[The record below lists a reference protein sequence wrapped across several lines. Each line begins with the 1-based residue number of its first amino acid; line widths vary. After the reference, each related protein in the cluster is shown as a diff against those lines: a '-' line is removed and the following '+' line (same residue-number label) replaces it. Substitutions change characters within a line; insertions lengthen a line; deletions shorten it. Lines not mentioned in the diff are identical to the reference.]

1 LSTADR
7 PFLSVIVPT
16 YNRAAELDRQLAWL
30 HGELT
35 ALDVS
40 WELRVHDNCSTDD
53 TSAVVARWREVFG
66 PEVFRDLRHA
76 ENILGI
82 PNYVSALERAQGTW
96 TWCIGDDDVL
106 HDGTTQEIVDR
117 LQEQPDLTLLFLDFC
132 GIDGET
138 GAVTKEH
145 YFHPE
150 VKGRIEVGSWGF
162 LEHSRHEIGSVISI
176 TATVYDT
183 DLAREAL
190 GAWKGPID
198 NWALIGFI
206 TGYAAA
212 RGPIYVTPEVHMDC
226 VIGVSH
232 WQREP
237 DRWLRNI
244 YHDTPSVFLQLA
256 HQGYPPFECRDQGLG
271 MLRFEVPRT
280 AVRSHLRAV
289 KACPRWLMVIPRLYV
304 TRGSGP
310 TPPDAV
316 AAAAA
321 LA

>member
-1 LSTADR
+1 
-7 PFLSVIVPT
+7 VPL
-16 YNRAAELDRQLAWL
+16 LDRQLEWL

-53 TSAVVARWREVFG
+53 TSAVVGRWRDAFG
-66 PEVFRDLRHA
+66 PDVFRDLRHA
-76 ENILGI
+76 ENVFGI

-106 HDGTTQEIVDR
+106 HDGTTQEIVDP

-138 GAVTKEH
+138 GAATK
-145 YFHPE
+145 
-150 VKGRIEVGSWGF
+150 K
-162 LEHSRHEIGSVISI
+162 
-176 TATVYDT
+176 
-183 DLAREAL
+183 
-190 GAWKGPID
+190 
-198 NWALIGFI
+198 
-206 TGYAAA
+206 GYAAA
-212 RGPIYVTPEVHMDC
+212 RGPIYVTPDVHMDC
-226 VIGVSH
+226 VVGVSH

-271 MLRFEVPRT
+271 MLRFEVSKT

-289 KACPRWLMVIPRLYV
+289 KACPRWLMVIPRLYL

-310 TPPDAV
+310 TPPDA

-321 LA
+321 AVARRASADRRRYGSRRIRSRLGRR

>member
-1 LSTADR
+1 LSRQDR

-16 YNRAAELDRQLAWL
+16 YNRAAELDRQLGWL
-30 HGELT
+30 HRELT
-35 ALDVS
+35 ELEVS

-53 TSAVVARWREVFG
+53 TPAVVARWREAFG
-66 PEVFRDLRHA
+66 PDVFHDVRHP

-82 PNYVSALERAQGTW
+82 PNYISALECAEGTW
-96 TWCIGDDDVL
+96 TWSIGDDDVL
-106 HDGTTQEIVDR
+106 HDGTTREIVDR
-117 LQEQPDLTLLFLDFC
+117 LLEQPDLTLLFLDFC

-145 YFHPE
+145 FFDPE
-150 VKGRIEVGSWGF
+150 VKGRIDAGSWGF
-162 LEHSRHEIGSVISI
+162 LAHSRHEIGSVISI
-176 TATVYDT
+176 TAIVYDT

-190 GAWKGPID
+190 GAWQGPLD
-198 NWALIGFI
+198 NWALIAFV

-212 RGPIYVTPEVHMDC
+212 RGPIYVTPEVRMDC

-237 DRWLRNI
+237 NRWLRNL
-244 YHDTPSVFLQLA
+244 YHDMPRVFLQLA

-271 MLRFEVPRT
+271 MLRAEVPKSSW
-280 AVRSHLRAV
+280 RSHLRAV
-289 KACPRWLMVIPRLYV
+289 RACPSWVVVVPRLYL

-310 TPPDAV
+310 APRGSDP
-316 AAAAA
+316 AAAIA
-321 LA
+321 